1 VGSEDLAALSRV
13 DGPSGRHRLSAW
25 LAMLTAGMSVIALAT
40 AVTTPPRSG
49 PYCRSGCVV
58 TYPYTD
64 AAAFVPRD
72 YLWMYP
78 AVLLTV
84 LVVVLAGVLDEWIP
98 RRRRAL
104 SRIGRSFTTM
114 AATVLIFAYALQLSV
129 IQPALLRGE
138 TEGLSPWTQYH
149 PYGLFIALENV
160 GYAVLNLGFIGIG
173 AALLAVRS
181 RLQRRAGWVFLVGG
195 AATLAALVAYA
206 VGFRSALD
214 YRFEV
219 AAIGISWLVLI
230 VAPVML
236 ARLFAHVPPPDAR
249 PVTSGNTRP
258 GDVDVR

>member
-1 VGSEDLAALSRV
+1 MGSGDLAALSEV
-13 DGPSGRHRLSAW
+13 DGPSGRHRLSSW

-49 PYCRSGCVV
+49 PYCRSDCVV

-78 AVLLTV
+78 AVLLTL
-84 LVVVLAGVLDEWIP
+84 LVVVLVGVLHDWVP
-98 RRRRAL
+98 WRRRAL

-114 AATVLIFAYALQLSV
+114 AATVLIVAYASQLTV
-129 IQPALLRGE
+129 IQPALVRGE

-149 PYGLFIALENV
+149 PYGLFIALENA
-160 GYAVLNLGFIGIG
+160 GYAALNLGFICIG
-173 AALLAVRS
+173 AALLAARS
-181 RLQRRAGWVFLVGG
+181 RLERRAGWVFLVGG

-206 VGFRSALD
+206 VGYGSRLD

-236 ARLFAHVPPPDAR
+236 ARRFAHVPLPHALPA
-249 PVTSGNTRP
+249 TSGNTRP
-258 GDVDVR
+258 GDVGVR